1 MNTYVTGA
9 TIKQLRENRRMT
21 QSELAEK
28 IGISEKIISM
38 TVIVIGTSLPE
49 LVMTA
54 GAAKK
59 GEFELAVGNII
70 GTNIFNIC
78 IVLGL
83 PIMLYGGFESENFN
97 IVDSV
102 AVLLAA
108 LTYYVCSR
116 SGQKLIRAEGVLM
129 VTIFLCYY
137 VYVLAS

>member
-1 MNTYVTGA
+1 MI
-9 TIKQLRENRRMT
+9 TIFIIAIASDLTVDNAAA
-21 QSELAEK
+21 LAEK
-28 IGISEKIISM
+28 IDISEKIISM

-83 PIMLYGGFESENFN
+83 PILIYGGFESNNFN
-97 IVDSV
+97 IIDTL
-102 AVLLAA
+102 AVLIAA
-108 LTYYVCSR
+108 VSYFVFSR
-116 SGQKLIRAEGVLM
+116 SNKELERKEGVFM
-129 VTIFLCYY
+129 VLIFLCYY
-137 VYVLAS
+137 AYVLMN